1 MIKQSSAKTKF
12 IKYLKKRD
20 PKLSDKQ
27 VPHLLNNFQRFVRV
41 VQKIY
46 TEPQAQI
53 TIKEFKEEGKIVR
66 KRVITTDLE
75 EFRKV
80 IIKGKGPQSF
90 SKTFGKLNKAVTK
103 DKYGR

>member
-1 MIKQSSAKTKF
+1 MNNQSPAQKKF
-12 IKYLKKRD
+12 ISKLVKRD
-20 PKLSDKQ
+20 PSLNEKDIPSVLSSFKRL
-27 VPHLLNNFQRFVRV
+27 VKV

-53 TIKEFKEEGKIVR
+53 TIKDFKENGKVVR
-66 KRVITTDLE
+66 KRIISTDLE

-80 IIKGKGPQSF
+80 ITKGKGPQSF
-90 SKTFGKLNKAVTK
+90 SETFDKLNKAVTK